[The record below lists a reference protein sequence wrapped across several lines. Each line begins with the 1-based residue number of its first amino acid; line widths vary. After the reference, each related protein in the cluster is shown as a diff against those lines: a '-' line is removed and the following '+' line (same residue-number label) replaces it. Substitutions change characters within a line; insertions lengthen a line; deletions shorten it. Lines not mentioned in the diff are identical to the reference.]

1 MENNVEISIGLP
13 IGLILNNRYRIDS
26 IIAMGGFGITYQ
38 AWDCT
43 LEKKVAIKEFYPNG
57 LVTRTEEKQVSVYVS
72 ENEDQFEH
80 GKKRFL
86 REARDVSRFSNN
98 PNVVTVFDFFEANGT
113 AYIVMEFLEGM
124 TLKQYID
131 RSGGRIDESMAINVI
146 FALMTTLET
155 VHNAGVVH
163 RDIAPDNIYVCDDK
177 RIKLIDFGA
186 ARETTDL
193 SQNSSSVILKHGYA
207 PVEQYSRHGNIGPW
221 TDVYAFGALIYYM
234 MTGVR
239 PLDSVDRMIEDS
251 LEPPNRLNPSMPRAM
266 NEVTMKALAV
276 NAKDRYQN
284 MGEMRAD
291 YLRLSQA
298 EKTQGAAADTRPS
311 RSDTSGLN
319 VRSGKTE
326 NPKRE
331 GQDGRNKGSLPRKNR
346 KWIPI
351 LGIVGGLLIVGIIC
365 FVIFAKKDEII
376 VCPPGSTETE
386 KTEDM
391 TKSTSENTTESAKEA
406 TTVLTEESTPDEPG
420 TGLSYAEQHGMKAP
434 DPSSWTE
441 ADSICIYCWD
451 ESLESEIREFKDR
464 FPQYKDYIEYVNLGV
479 SSTKMEA
486 AVSKVLSGQD
496 DGKYPSL
503 FCLGAEE
510 SLVYSDPSA
519 LYSLEDLGF
528 TEEILSNCYSA
539 DVDFG
544 KINEKK
550 YALPIYSSIGT
561 VVYNRRIA
569 NEVFGTDDPDSIQ
582 KLVSDWDSYL
592 NTARLLKDKGYMIN
606 SSIYELNFPILHSRS
621 VAWVTVDA
629 EGNEVFQADDSI
641 RSYMS
646 ITRAML
652 DSGYTHD
659 TVYRSAEWTADTKP
673 GANVFMYFIHPSN
686 LKNMRKNGMAD
697 GEWGVV
703 RGPSDYFWG
712 ERYLMIGKDT
722 PNPEL
727 AAFLLCELV
736 CDPELALSH
745 VNTNNKPVNNK
756 EAMDQL
762 TDNHL
767 GSDNDLIL
775 FFQNQNPYSVWKEA
789 EEELRLYPV
798 GEHDLVI
805 WELLD
810 SYVRSYQSGEL
821 KDATLEEVIAALEK
835 EVNQKL
841 QEP

>member
-13 IGLILNNRYRIDS
+13 IGLILNQRYRIDA
-26 IIAMGGFGITYQ
+26 ILAMGGFGITYQ

-57 LVTRTEEKQVSVYVS
+57 LVTRTEEKLVSVYVT

-80 GKKRFL
+80 GKTRFL

-98 PNVVTVFDFFEANGT
+98 PNIVTVFDFFEANGT

-146 FALMTTLET
+146 FALMATLET

-163 RDIAPDNIYVCDDK
+163 RDIAPDNIFVCNDK

-186 ARETTDL
+186 ARETTEM

-251 LEPPNRLNPSMPRAM
+251 LEPPSRLNPSIPGAM
-266 NEVTMKALAV
+266 DVVTMKALSV

-291 YLRLSQA
+291 YLRLSQN
-298 EKTQGAAADTRPS
+298 EKMQGTVADPSQSRPDASGRSVPS
-311 RSDTSGLN
+311 RNDAG
-319 VRSGKTE
+319 
-326 NPKRE
+326 PKRE
-331 GQDGRNKGSLPRKNR
+331 GQDGRSKASPPSKNR

-351 LGIVGGLLIVGIIC
+351 LGITGGLLIAGILC
-365 FVIFAKKDEII
+365 FIIFGNKGGTTGD
-376 VCPPGSTETE
+376 PGPSSTAVRDT
-386 KTEDM
+386 TEDM
-391 TKSTSENTTESAKEA
+391 TEAASESTTEVA
-406 TTVLTEESTPDEPG
+406 TGLTEEGTSEEPA
-420 TGLSYAEQHGMKAP
+420 TGQSYAEQHGMKAP
-434 DPSSWTE
+434 DPSSWTD

-451 ESLESEIREFKDR
+451 DSLESEIKEFKEQ
-464 FPQYKDYIEYVNLGV
+464 FPQYKDYIEYVKLGISSSKMEDVV
-479 SSTKMEA
+479 SSA
-486 AVSKVLSGQD
+486 LNGQG

-503 FCLGAEE
+503 FCLGAGE
-510 SLVYSDPSA
+510 SVVCSDPSA
-519 LYSLEDLGF
+519 LYSLSDLGF
-528 TEEILSNCYSA
+528 TEDVLSNCYSA
-539 DVDFG
+539 DIDFG
-544 KINEKK
+544 KIGDKL

-569 NEVFGTDDPDSIQ
+569 NEVFGTDDPDRIQ
-582 KLVSDWDSYL
+582 KLVKDWDSYL
-592 NTARLLKDKGYMIN
+592 NTASRLKEKGYMIN
-606 SSIYELNFPILHSRS
+606 SSFYELHYPILHSRS
-621 VAWVTVDA
+621 SAWVTTDA
-629 EGNEVFQADDSI
+629 EGHEVFQADDSI
-641 RSYMS
+641 RTYLSV
-646 ITRAML
+646 TKTML
-652 DSGYTHD
+652 DSGYTHG
-659 TVYRSAEWTADTKP
+659 TKFRSTEWTADTKP
-673 GANVFMYFIHPSN
+673 GTNVFMYFIHPSN

-703 RGPSDYFWG
+703 QGPANFFWG

-736 CDPELALSH
+736 CDPDLSLSL
-745 VNTNNKPVNNK
+745 VNTNNKPVNNRK
-756 EAMDQL
+756 AMDQL
-762 TDNHL
+762 ADNFL
-767 GSDNDLIL
+767 GSKNDLIL
-775 FFQNQNPYSVWKEA
+775 FFNGQNPYPIWKKD
-789 EEELRLYPV
+789 EEELNLYPV
-798 GEHDLVI
+798 GEHDLLV
-805 WELLD
+805 WNLLD
-810 SYVRSYQSGEL
+810 TYVKSYQSGEL
-821 KDATLEEVIAALEK
+821 KDATLDEVIAALEA